1 MIRLGFECSSS
12 RQSPRQGKLKG
23 GRGGIEYESINN
35 KAKKNNTMKI
45 VIMMTVIIAIV
56 MIVEKNKK
64 TEELTIEHCFHS
76 FLINALIAFLNKIQV
91 KPD

>member
-23 GRGGIEYESINN
+23 GRGDIEYESINN

-45 VIMMTVIIAIV
+45 AIVIAVIIAIV
-56 MIVEKNKK
+56 MIVEKK
-64 TEELTIEHCFHS
+64 
-76 FLINALIAFLNKIQV
+76 
-91 KPD
+91 